1 MEEPMEMYNPAH
13 PGEVLKELYIEPLNL
28 TVTEVAEALGVSRK
42 TLSAL
47 VNGHYGVS
55 PDMAMRLAKAFG
67 TTAKLWLNM
76 QQNYDLWQA
85 KQRAELSG
93 VRVLR
98 QSQEEAIADL

>member
-98 QSQEEAIADL
+98 QSQEEAITEL

>member
-98 QSQEEAIADL
+98 QSQEADL

>member
-85 KQRAELSG
+85 KQRADLSV
-93 VRVLR
+93 VRVIR

>member
-13 PGEVLKELYIEPLNL
+13 PGEVLKDLYIEPLNL
-28 TVTEVAEALGVSRK
+28 TVTEVAEALAVSRK

-47 VNGHYGVS
+47 INGHYGVS
-55 PDMAMRLAKAFG
+55 PDMAMRLSKAFG

-85 KQRAELSG
+85 KQRADLSG

-98 QSQEEAIADL
+98 QSQEADL

>member
-13 PGEVLKELYIEPLNL
+13 PGEVLKEFYIEPLNL
-28 TVTEVAEALGVSRK
+28 TVTEVAGALGVSRK

-98 QSQEEAIADL
+98 QSQEKAIADM